1 MTLFQDLQR
10 REIVY
15 QVTDPSIESYLND
28 ASKKG
33 QVVTLYCGFDP
44 TADSLHVGSLFPLL
58 TLKRFQDAG
67 HRPIVVLGGATGMIG
82 DPSFKPQERS
92 LQTPEQVA
100 HNLKGIRAVA
110 EKFLDFTPGRPNAA
124 LMVNN
129 HDFYS
134 GMNVLDF
141 LRTIGKYFTVN
152 YMMGKDSVR
161 TRLEDRDQGI
171 SYTEFSYSLL
181 QAYDFYCLYKKH
193 NCTMQIGASDQ
204 WGNITSGTELIRRK
218 LAHEEGASEDRAH
231 AFGLTHPLIT
241 KSDGGKFGKT
251 EQGTIWLSAEKTS
264 PYQFYQ
270 FFISSPD
277 DRVIQWLNYL
287 TFVPTDE
294 IARLAECVRTAP
306 EKKEA
311 QLTLARELTKLVHGA
326 DALTRAEAA
335 TKALFG
341 TEIKDLD
348 AVTLKEVF
356 GDTPTTEIPMDE
368 LKAGIP
374 LINLL
379 VKSGLFQSNGAARKE
394 IPAGGV
400 YVNNERIT
408 DVAFAVNVNHL
419 IANTAIVIRKGK
431 KTYHVAR
438 FK

>member
-1 MTLFQDLQR
+1 MSFYQELKD

-15 QVTDPSIESYLND
+15 QVTDAGIESYLND
-28 ASKKG
+28 ANKKG
-33 QVVTLYCGFDP
+33 QSLTVYCGFDP

-58 TLKRFQDAG
+58 TLRRFQQAG

-82 DPSFKPQERS
+82 DPSFKAQERS

-110 EKFLDFTPGRPNAA
+110 EKFLDFTPAKANAA
-124 LMVNN
+124 IIVNN

-141 LRTIGKYFTVN
+141 LRDVGKYFTVN
-152 YMMGKDSVR
+152 HMMGKDSVR
-161 TRLEDRDQGI
+161 ARMEDRDQGI

-181 QAYDFYCLYKKH
+181 QAYDFYCLYQKH
-193 NCTMQIGASDQ
+193 QCTIQIGASDQ
-204 WGNITSGTELIRRK
+204 WGNITAGTDLIRRK
-218 LAHEEGASEDRAH
+218 LAHESDQKEERAH
-231 AFGLTHPLIT
+231 AYGLTHPLIT
-241 KSDGGKFGKT
+241 KSDGQKFGKT

-264 PYQFYQ
+264 AYQFYQ

-277 DRVIQWLNYL
+277 DRVIQWLNFL
-287 TFVPTDE
+287 TFLPVAE
-294 IARLAECVRTAP
+294 IQALAEKVKTTP

-311 QLTLARELTKLVHGA
+311 QMALARELTRLVHGEE
-326 DALTRAEAA
+326 ALKRAEAA

-348 AVTLKEVF
+348 AATLKEVF

-368 LKAGIP
+368 LNASIP
-374 LINLL
+374 LIDLL
-379 VKSGLFQSNGAARKE
+379 VKTGLFQSKGAARKE

-400 YVNNERIT
+400 YVNNERVT
-408 DVAFAVNVNHL
+408 DVAFAVNASHL
-419 IANTAIVIRKGK
+419 IAKSAIVIRKGK
-431 KTYHVAR
+431 KTYHVAK